1 VTDPSLE
8 IALQEAAA
16 ISLIS
21 YPGSFSGNERFE
33 LQELLGEG
41 GFGVVF
47 RAIDHRQKGAP
58 VALKLLRRPYAE
70 RLYRFKREFRS
81 LSELRHRN
89 LVGLHE
95 LVASGKDVFF
105 TMELIDGQPLQ
116 SYVSARRDELRNVLR
131 QLAEGL
137 SQLHRAGKLH
147 RDVKPSNILVE
158 KGGRVVLLDF
168 GLAVE
173 LDARDTSEMAGTPL
187 YMSPEQ
193 CAAAPLGE
201 ASDWYAVGLVLFEL
215 LTGRLPF
222 QGDVMTVMHD
232 KQSLDVPRASTLAA
246 DVPAD
251 LDDLCAALL
260 RRDPA
265 RRAGG
270 DEILRCLNAAPEP
283 ASPPRQEP
291 FVGRAAELALLSKL
305 FDEATEG
312 AGVVALA
319 RGPSGIGKSA
329 LLRQFLD
336 ELRRRRPEAVALAGR
351 CYEMESVPYK
361 ALDAVVDELARW
373 LRRLPDVEAA
383 ALLPREPGALT
394 KLFPVLRQV
403 PAFSLHSDVGRDGN
417 GDARGRGMMALRE
430 LFSRLADRRPVVVCV
445 DDLQWGDVDS
455 ATLLAELAR
464 PPDPPA
470 VLWLGSFREEEAA
483 TSPMLRRLNQLRG
496 SMMAEVRIH
505 ELKLGGLDGA
515 EARELA
521 ASLLGGDS
529 ARAGVIAAESRGS
542 PFFVQELARAG
553 CETEHALGELVR
565 QRVAGLDGGARNL
578 LEVLAVAAC
587 PLDPEVMAIAAGAD
601 GDLREPL
608 GTLRAAR
615 LIRARE
621 SQNDEKLI
629 ESYHDRIR
637 EAVVAAMPPAQL
649 TAIHMRLAAALE
661 RAAADPAQ
669 IGHHL
674 AAGGDPARAQ
684 GYLVR
689 AAEEAQEALAFD
701 HAARLYRRALELQ
714 PEGGDS
720 LELELSYA
728 EVLSVSGRGAE
739 AARLWL
745 AMAERVSGEQALD
758 LRRRAAEGLIQS
770 GFLDEGYTAMSPV
783 LKELGLSI
791 PRSDVGA
798 FARIGYAGLHSLFH
812 GRPKLKPGTA
822 SARELLRVD
831 VLCSLT
837 WALSLFEQTAAF
849 ALQKQHLRLALRSG
863 DPARAAQALA
873 VEAMMTS
880 LKEGTRSRG
889 AGRRLLDEARALIG
903 SDPSHSYLGA
913 ITSVEGVVALM
924 EGRWLEGLHLTS
936 VADEKMA
943 VGMAGHGSMRGMM
956 YALRMNNLF
965 WLGRSGETLRA
976 IAPLIRDLEDRSHLA
991 GWIWLKLIESWALGC
1006 NGHLE
1011 AAWAANA
1018 QAAER
1023 MAQCESEVQRWYLGC
1038 GQAELLLLE
1047 GKADEAWKRAVEA
1060 ERRVRIRLTG
1070 QSQRVPGVWVRA
1082 MAALARALQVPAER
1096 REMIA
1101 EAQRMARRLEKEG
1114 APWIDAIAHT
1124 MRACIASVSG
1134 DEEGALRLL
1143 TEAESLLE
1151 THHVESALAAARLAR
1166 GRIIGG
1172 DTGRELIARAE
1183 AWIAQ
1188 ENTSPALM
1196 RALLPGT
1203 WTQ

>member
-1 VTDPSLE
+1 LAS
-8 IALQEAAA
+8 ALREAAA
-16 ISLIS
+16 ISLVS
-21 YPGSFSGNERFE
+21 YPGSFTGNERFE
-33 LQELLGEG
+33 LVELLGEG

-47 RAIDHRQKGAP
+47 RAIDHRRKDAQ

-105 TMELIDGQPLQ
+105 TMELINGEPLAR
-116 SYVSARRDELRNVLR
+116 YVAVRPGEVRDVLR

-137 SQLHRAGKLH
+137 ATLHRAGKLH

-193 CAAAPLGE
+193 CAAAPLDE

-222 QGDVMTVMHD
+222 EGEVMKVMQA
-232 KQSLDVPRASTLAA
+232 KQSLDAPRASTLAA
-246 DVPAD
+246 DVSAE
-251 LDDLCAALL
+251 LDELCAALL
-260 RRDPA
+260 ERDPA

-270 DEILRCLNAAPEP
+270 DQILRCLSAVPEP
-283 ASPPRQEP
+283 AATPRQEP
-291 FVGRAAELALLSKL
+291 FVGRATELALLAKL
-305 FDEATEG
+305 CDEATEG

-329 LLRQFLD
+329 LLRHFLD
-336 ELRRRRPEAVALAGR
+336 ELRKRRPEAVVLAGR

-373 LRRLPDVEAA
+373 LRRLPDLEAA

-403 PAFSLHSDVGRDGN
+403 PAFSLHSDLGRDGG

-430 LFSRLADRRPVVVCV
+430 LFSRLGDRRPVVVCV
-445 DDLQWGDVDS
+445 DDLQWGDIDS
-455 ATLLAELAR
+455 ATLLVELAR

-470 VLWLGSFREEEAA
+470 VFWLGSFREEEAA
-483 TSPMLRRLNQLRG
+483 TSPMLRRLMQLRA
-496 SMMAEVRIH
+496 STLEQSRFH
-505 ELKLGGLDGA
+505 EIKLSGLDGT

-521 ASLLGGDS
+521 ATLLGTDS
-529 ARAGVIAAESRGS
+529 ARAGAIAAESGGS

-553 CETEHALGELVR
+553 GDESEHALGELVR
-565 QRVAGLDGGARNL
+565 RRVARLEGGARNI

-587 PLDPEVMAIAAGAD
+587 PLDPEVVARAAGAD

-621 SQNDEKLI
+621 SENDEKLI
-629 ESYHDRIR
+629 ETYHDRIR
-637 EAVVAAMPPAQL
+637 QAVV
-649 TAIHMRLAAALE
+649 TAIPPEQLAEIHSRLAAELE
-661 RAAADPAQ
+661 RAVADPAQ

-689 AAEEAQEALAFD
+689 AAQEAQDALAYD
-701 HAARLYRRALELQ
+701 HAARLYRRALELR
-714 PEGGDS
+714 PLVGESGDS
-720 LELELSYA
+720 AELELAYA
-728 EVLSVSGRGAE
+728 KVLSVSGRGPE

-745 AMAERVSGEQALD
+745 AAAERASGEQALD

-770 GFLDEGYTAMSPV
+770 GFLDEGYAAMNPV

-791 PRSDVGA
+791 PRSA
-798 FARIGYAGLHSLFH
+798 ASALTRIGYAGLHRLLL
-812 GRPKLKPGTA
+812 GVPKLKARTA

-837 WALSLFEQTAAF
+837 FAVSLFDQMAAY

-863 DPARAAQALA
+863 DPGRAAQALA
-873 VEAMMTS
+873 AEAMMTS
-880 LKEGTRSRG
+880 LKDGTRSRG
-889 AGRRLLDEARALIG
+889 GARRMLDEARALIG
-903 SDPSHSYLGA
+903 SAHSHFGA

-924 EGRWLEGLHLTS
+924 EGRWLEGLQLLCA
-936 VADEKMA
+936 ADEKLA
-943 VGMAGHGSMRGMM
+943 IGMAGHGSLRGML
-956 YALRMNNLF
+956 YALRVNNLF
-965 WLGRSGETLRA
+965 WLGRSGETLRT
-976 IAPLIRDLEDRSHLA
+976 IPPLLRDTEDRSHLA

-1006 NGHLE
+1006 NGRLD

-1018 QAAER
+1018 QVAER
-1023 MAQCESEVQRWYLGC
+1023 MAQCESKVQRWYLEF

-1047 GKADEAWKRAVEA
+1047 GRADEAWKRAVGA
-1060 ERRVRIRLTG
+1060 ERRIRIALTG
-1070 QSQRVPGVWVRA
+1070 QSQRVPGAWVRA
-1082 MAALARALQVPAER
+1082 MAALARGLELPSER

-1114 APWIDAIAHT
+1114 APWIDAIART
-1124 MRACIASVSG
+1124 LRACIASVEG
-1134 DEEGALRLL
+1134 DHDQALRVL
-1143 TEAESLLE
+1143 TEAEKLCE
-1151 THHVESALAAARLAR
+1151 THHVESVLAAARLVR

-1183 AWIAQ
+1183 RWIAQ
-1188 ENTSPALM
+1188 ENTSPELM
-1196 RALLPGT
+1196 RVLLPGT
-1203 WTQ
+1203 WSS